1 MKNRSS
7 FFIRIILQCNIITSI
22 HFILHVRII
31 SKSVLYV
38 NKVIQVVYYI
48 CIFGLLEGENASTAF
63 Q

>member
-22 HFILHVRII
+22 YFILHVRIM
-31 SKSVLYV
+31 SRSVLYV
-38 NKVIQVVYYI
+38 NKVIPVVYYI
-48 CIFGLLEGENASTAF
+48 CAFGLLEGENASTTL